1 MKLEENSLRDLVER
15 HLKDEGLFV
24 VAVKVSRAGDSQR
37 VKIILDGDDGIT
49 IEQCAEVS
57 RKINHILD
65 EDDEVPGPFVLEVS
79 SPGVDHPLQMLRQ
92 YVKNVGR
99 KVKVVLQ
106 DRNEIRGI
114 LKSVNEKFIEVEK
127 EVKSKNK
134 KEYKREMVEIPFD
147 KIEKTNIQISFK

>member
-1 MKLEENSLRDLVER
+1 
-15 HLKDEGLFV
+15 
-24 VAVKVSRAGDSQR
+24 
-37 VKIILDGDDGIT
+37 
-49 IEQCAEVS
+49 
-57 RKINHILD
+57 
-65 EDDEVPGPFVLEVS
+65 
-79 SPGVDHPLQMLRQ
+79 MLRQ

-106 DRNEIRGI
+106 NRNEIRGI

-134 KEYKREMVEIPFD
+134 KEYKGEMVEIPFD